1 MGELSL
7 KVQIKLIIQGPS
19 CATTLKKTKGVT
31 NNLQNVRWKLVFR
44 DVYFLIC
51 PPLPLSSRSSY
62 CVWAVVSIYP
72 ARTIVELGRI
82 HSNLI
87 ACHMKSFVF
96 CHCGSTGDQYCQERV
111 GHVSTREREIS
122 LNTCEERE
130 ALKDAAALLTSF
142 ILVRMRWGLC
152 AHMQSCLCT
161 LWHSA
166 SQRSQVQG

>member
-1 MGELSL
+1 M
-7 KVQIKLIIQGPS
+7 
-19 CATTLKKTKGVT
+19 
-31 NNLQNVRWKLVFR
+31 FR
-44 DVYFLIC
+44 DFYFLIC
-51 PPLPLSSRSSY
+51 PPLLLSSYSSY

-72 ARTIVELGRI
+72 ARAIVELGRI

-111 GHVSTREREIS
+111 GHVCIREREIS

-142 ILVRMRWGLC
+142 SPGAHKMRAYAHTCNLVC
-152 AHMQSCLCT
+152 AHCDT
-161 LWHSA
+161 A